1 MSTKSGTLY
10 GLGVGPG
17 DPELVTLKAV
27 NILKQVD
34 MVFAAASSK
43 NSYSIAVDIA
53 GPHIPEGT
61 EVRHMAFPMNQNREE
76 RETCWQEHAGTL
88 IAEMDQGRD
97 VAFITL
103 GDSMTYSTYGYI
115 LKFVRRLRPD
125 LPVVTVPGI
134 TSYQGA
140 AAAINTPLVE
150 GEQSLLLLS
159 GANGGDRLRLYG
171 NAPDN
176 VVLLKAYKNVGDIC
190 AALKETDL
198 LDTSLG
204 VANCTLPDE
213 KVITDQEELCSRK
226 PGYWTLII
234 AKRDGF
240 NGPPQK

>member
-1 MSTKSGTLY
+1 MQTQKGTLY

-27 NILKQVD
+27 NILKRVQV
-34 MVFAAASSK
+34 VFAAASTK

-53 GPHIPEGT
+53 QPHIPDGT
-61 EVRHMAFPMNQNREE
+61 EVRRMAFPMTKDQAEKE
-76 RETCWQEHAGTL
+76 RCWRQHAETV

-103 GDSMTYSTYGYI
+103 GDSLTYSTYGYV
-115 LKFVRRLRPD
+115 LKYVRRLRPD

-150 GEQSLLLLS
+150 GEQSLVLLS
-159 GANGGDRLRLYG
+159 GANGGDRLRLFG
-171 NAPDN
+171 DAPEN

-190 AALKETDL
+190 AALKETGM
-198 LDTSLG
+198 LDNSVG

-213 KVITDQEELCSRK
+213 KVIRDKDELCRRK

-234 AKRDGF
+234 AKRDGLD
-240 NGPPQK
+240 GPPQN